1 MTAADAPSPSEHSL
15 AGPAL
20 TALPS
25 DGLTGSLKVPGDK
38 SISHRALMFGA
49 LAVGETKIEG
59 LLEGED
65 VLRTAAAMR
74 ALGAEVIHEGPGRWR
89 VFGRGIGGFGEPD
102 DVLDFGNAGTG
113 ARLALGVLAGQPITA
128 FLTGDASLRRRPMGR
143 VMAPLERMGV
153 RFVSREGGRLPLA
166 VTGPETLLPIEYR
179 LPVPS
184 AQVKSAVLLAG
195 LSAPGETVVIEPE
208 PTRDHSERLLQ
219 HFGASVAVTD
229 LEDGRRVVLTG
240 QPELQAAPVMV
251 PADPSSA
258 AFPAVAALLLPS
270 SELRLEGVCLNPL
283 RDGVFRTLL
292 EMGADITEE
301 NRRVEAGEPV
311 ADLRIKSSRLR
322 GIEVPAERAPSMID
336 EYPILAMAAACAQGR
351 TVMRGLAEL
360 RVKESDRLS
369 GVARGLAACGVV
381 VEEGEDSLIV
391 EGCGGRP
398 RGGATIAAELDHR
411 IAMSFLVLGLASEQP
426 VTIDD
431 AAPIATSFPGFPEL
445 MRGLGARLS

>member
-1 MTAADAPSPSEHSL
+1 M
-15 AGPAL
+15 

-25 DGLTGSLKVPGDK
+25 DGLKGSLKVPGDK

-74 ALGAEVIHEGPGRWR
+74 ALGAEVIHEGPGCWR
-89 VFGRGIGGFGEPD
+89 VFGRGIGGLGEPD
-102 DVLDFGNAGTG
+102 DILDFGNAGTG
-113 ARLALGVLAGQPITA
+113 ARLALGLLAGQPITA

-143 VMAPLERMGV
+143 VMEPLERMGV
-153 RFVSREGGRLPLA
+153 RFVSREGGCLPLA

-195 LSAPGETVVIEPE
+195 LAAPGETVVIEPE
-208 PTRDHSERLLQ
+208 ATRDHSERLLQ
-219 HFGASVAVTD
+219 HFGANVAVTD
-229 LEDGRRVVLTG
+229 GEDGRRLVLTG

-258 AFPAVAALLLPS
+258 AFPAVAALLLPGS
-270 SELRLEGVCLNPL
+270 DLRLQGVCLNPL

-292 EMGADITEE
+292 EMGADIAEE

-311 ADLRIKSSRLR
+311 ADLRIKSSSLQ

-336 EYPILAMAAACAQGR
+336 EYPILAMAAACAKGR

-431 AAPIATSFPGFPEL
+431 AAPIATSFPGFTEL
-445 MRGLGARLS
+445 MCGLGAHFS